1 MSLLATFLTDSKSA
15 SISAY
20 LNKGSKTKRL
30 SLVFTIYM
38 SLSCPQVKC
47 RDLVL
52 VFRIQI
58 RIRIRIQIRIRI
70 RIHMFLGLPDPDP
83 DPSIIK
89 QK

>member
-1 MSLLATFLTDSKSA
+1 MSLLATFLTDSKLA

-20 LNKGSKTKRL
+20 LNKGSKPKRL

-58 RIRIRIQIRIRI
+58 RIRIRI
-70 RIHMFLGLPDPDP
+70 HMFLGLPDPDP
-83 DPSIIK
+83 DPSIIE